1 LNERFKSTPLN
12 LMVKKGEHRR

>member
-12 LMVKKGEHRR
+12 LMVKKEEHRR